1 MKMKKIVSGLL
12 VISLLAGCSK
22 ETTSTSKNIT
32 SSQSRPMLLE
42 KIEEDYNIKAN
53 VDNDYVIK
61 EDLSN
66 VINGQ
71 SFNYYGDEWKQKLIE
86 NYFVVSDAYNDEFFD
101 LYENNKYSYIPSF
114 VTTDSL
120 LHTFHLYYAYLQKGL
135 EKTTLY
141 NSLMDFSQNMY
152 AQSLEQL
159 DSVRS
164 TPWESAAQRNVD
176 FYAVGLSLLGQQPS
190 MLSQNAVQELSLIE
204 SAQGI
209 GVSPIFTTN
218 DNTYEQ
224 DYSQFTVRGYYTES
238 AALENYF
245 KTMMWYGQM
254 TFVQKDDDLNRSALL
269 SMLALDQTSKE
280 EWETIYVITS
290 FFAGESDDT
299 GYYEYMPVIEEIY
312 GKDVDVSSLVDDEKG
327 WNAYKEATKN
337 LPAPKINGMVV
348 YEDEDV
354 QETTSGCRIL
364 GQRFTFDAS
373 ILQQLVYRNVEKSEN
388 GDARM
393 LPSALDVPAAM
404 GSEVAYEILED
415 SGVNEY
421 PNYEDQM
428 EKVQDTLEDL
438 DDDAWYASVYSAWL
452 DTLKPLLEEK
462 DESYPIYMQSEEW
475 EKKNLSTFLGSYT
488 ELKHDSVLYA
498 KQIMAQMGG
507 AGMDEKPD
515 DRGYVECEPEVFG
528 NIKNLTNSMIH
539 GLEKFNAL
547 SSEDKEYLEY
557 LAQLA
562 EKLQVIAT
570 KELNGELPTDEEFD
584 LIRSYGDHLE
594 HLWTRTVD
602 DGTKD
607 YYRSMD
613 HPSALITDIA
623 TDPNGS
629 CLEIATGKPSI
640 IYVAVNFDGETRI
653 CMGTVYSYYEFTQP
667 ISNRLTDEQ
676 WRSMLDNFD
685 NQPQHP
691 SWTTYYEKTY

>member
-22 ETTSTSKNIT
+22 GTTSTSKNIT

-42 KIEEDYNIKAN
+42 KIEEDYNIKTN

-141 NSLMDFSQNMY
+141 NSLVDFSQNMY

-159 DSVRS
+159 DSLRS
-164 TPWESAAQRNVD
+164 TSWESAAQRNVD
-176 FYAVGLSLLGQQPS
+176 FYSVGLSLLGQQPS
-190 MLSQNAVQELSLIE
+190 MLSQNAIQELSLIE

-209 GVSPIFTTN
+209 GMSPIFTTS
-218 DNTYEQ
+218 DYPYEQ
-224 DYSQFTVRGYYTES
+224 DYSQFTVRGYYTETP
-238 AALENYF
+238 ALQNYF
-245 KTMMWYGQM
+245 KAMMWYGQM

-269 SMLALDQTSKE
+269 SMLALDKTSKE
-280 EWETIYVITS
+280 DWETVYVITS

-299 GYYEYMPVIEEIY
+299 GYYEYMPVIEETY
-312 GKDVDVSSLVDDEKG
+312 GKDVDVSSLAEDEKG

-348 YEDEDV
+348 YQDEDV
-354 QETTSGCRIL
+354 EETTSGCRIL

-373 ILQQLVYRNVEKSEN
+373 ILQQLVYRNVEKTES

-428 EKVQDTLEDL
+428 EKVQNSLEDL
-438 DDDAWYASVYSAWL
+438 DDNAWYASVYSAWL

-462 DESYPIYMQSEEW
+462 GEEYPIYMQSEEW
-475 EKKNLSTFLGSYT
+475 TKKNLSTFLGSYT

-528 NIKNLTNSMIH
+528 NIKNLTNSMIN
-539 GLEKFNAL
+539 GLETFNAL

-570 KELNGELPTDEEFD
+570 KELKGELPTDEEFD
-584 LIRSYGDHLE
+584 LIRSYGDQLE

-667 ISNRLTDEQ
+667 ISNRLTDEE
-676 WRSMLDNFD
+676 WRSMLDNYD
-685 NQPQHP
+685 NKPQHP